1 MLNAMYIAAIGLQ
14 AQKEQLDAS
23 ANNFANMNTPSFK
36 RQSVDFS
43 NILNRAPVHFG
54 ATAVSQPDAVSQRLL
69 RVDMTPGVIQQTG
82 KPLDVAIAGPG
93 FFEVELPDG
102 TVGYSRGGSLQVNAE
117 GAISLADGT
126 VLKSDIRIPG
136 NSSGVNVQ
144 ADGSVMAILA
154 NDKTPTKLGQIDLV
168 NFADAE
174 SLQYHGDGIY
184 TAPEGAADPERG
196 HPGVDGVSAIAPQ
209 SIEASNVGMT
219 NEMVSLM
226 LTERIFE
233 LNSRVA
239 QVADEM
245 MSMANNLRHS

>member
-1 MLNAMYIAAIGLQ
+1 MLNAIYIAAIGLQ

-23 ANNFANMNTPSFK
+23 ANNFANMNTSSFK

-43 NILNRAPVHFG
+43 NILNRAPVHF
-54 ATAVSQPDAVSQRLL
+54 AAAAASQPDAVSRRHL
-69 RVDMTPGVIQQTG
+69 RFDMTPGVIQQTG
-82 KPLDVAIAGPG
+82 QPLDVAIAGPG

-102 TVGYSRGGSLQVNAE
+102 KVGYSRGGSLQVNAE

-136 NSSGVNVQ
+136 NSSSISVQ
-144 ADGSVMAILA
+144 ADGSVTAILA
-154 NDKTPTKLGQIDLV
+154 NDKTPTKLGQLDLV

-174 SLQYHGDGIY
+174 SLQYHGDGIF
-184 TAPEGAADPERG
+184 TAPDGATDPARG
-196 HPGVDGVSAIAPQ
+196 RPGVDGMSSLAPQ
-209 SIEASNVGMT
+209 SVEASNVGMT

-239 QVADEM
+239 QAADEM
-245 MSMANNLRHS
+245 MSMANNLRHA